1 MTLKQAE
8 DSLMLRVVHDAFR
21 RDADHLA
28 RVVESQAVTDPQC
41 RGSVLAGWDVFL
53 RQLRSHHD
61 GQDQNL
67 WPALRGYLV
76 ARPEESDLIDAMESE
91 HRRIAPLA
99 TAVNTALHNGDLDW
113 LVEATAPFREELLGH
128 LRHEE
133 SEAIPLLLSVFS
145 QQDWRAFAA
154 AQRKSTSSRD
164 ATEFLPYVLA
174 EADAETVDLVMS
186 RLSGSARWA
195 YKHRQQPRFARI
207 ARW

>member
-1 MTLKQAE
+1 MALRQAE
-8 DSLMLRVVHDAFR
+8 DTLMLRVVHDAFR
-21 RDADHLA
+21 RDADHLTRA
-28 RVVESQAVTDPQC
+28 VESQAVTDPQ
-41 RGSVLAGWDVFL
+41 RRRSVLAGWDVFL

-76 ARPEESDLIDAMESE
+76 ARPEESDLIDEMESE

-99 TAVNTALHNGDLDW
+99 TAVNAALHNGDLDW
-113 LVEATAPFREELLGH
+113 LGEATAPFREELLGH

-133 SEAIPLLLSVFS
+133 TDTVPLLLSVFS
-145 QQDWRAFAA
+145 GQDWRAFAA
-154 AQRKSTSSRD
+154 AQRKSTPTRN
-164 ATEFLPYVLA
+164 AAEFLPYVLA
-174 EADAETVDLVMS
+174 EADAETVALVTS
-186 RLSGSARWA
+186 RLSGSARWT